1 MGLWDSIVE
10 TVSDV
15 VETVVETVREV
26 VETVVD
32 GIIALVTL
40 AARAIDEV
48 FGTNLV
54 GDPVQVCPYPDGPPQ
69 ICDLIVTVKSK
80 ATGRP
85 IEGANVRIDGEQM
98 LEAVTDAEGRTLFEQ
113 IRAGDYQIS
122 AIKDDYTPEY
132 QNKTCEPEMTNT
144 AELELAGSG
153 FGLLNMEMPEY
164 LAPGLTEAEEPF
176 AIGYTVEDP
185 GENASR
191 IVMEVFK
198 NGEETTPSWTHMI
211 EGDDI
216 DEGSHQFKWDGAIDA
231 NADFPGAFVTIEHSP
246 YKVRMTLEGSG
257 EANPDKQ
264 EGEFKIEV
272 TKIELKLGSKT
283 TLSRAKDKSLCDRIA
298 SVPAVGATKKANL
311 TSNLFKTSSAEMNNN
326 TAYTQYQSSWSD
338 GPNIPLLAKVFV
350 KASTGTD
357 QVAKGALGKTKFLWD
372 WDSVTEDTSS
382 HHAAAKTF
390 LDHALN
396 YSKAATTPDGDNCH
410 KDRGGKRGPGAVAV
424 YPPQAGYAPAAA
436 LAGGSHPFK
445 VTAASTRSWA
455 ALSEG
460 WTGGLL
466 GGHTGVIFQ
475 PSRMAGDGYEVS
487 VHYAKP
493 AADGS
498 NTLDTAAAIPSSH
511 KAISGTFEIGRSV
524 SLAQYKKKNNNVTDF
539 NVGQFQGYYRKA
551 KVNVADNSGGSTTM
565 PSADYNTKLSTAVA
579 AEGFFVQAAV
589 DSAVDQHAAGDYGIK
604 FRTFAAWKTQMKSD
618 RSWTTAQ
625 LNTWLASSSLTTSSL
640 YHARLKS
647 WAKTVVANACDGYMS
662 ANAGI
667 NIFHF
672 IGLYNRE
679 NSPGGISLNG
689 FAPSFPSA
697 SRSKCGFIQCAGAT
711 NYSGGTSNSAEQT
724 ITHEIGHHLFLPHAP
739 SAPGNQAN
747 RHDEAWNN
755 CIMSYH
761 YDQERKFCGLCI
773 LRMRGWDAT
782 SLSKTGANNAKT

>member
-10 TVSDV
+10 TVSGV
-15 VETVVETVREV
+15 VEAVVETVREV
-26 VETVVD
+26 VETIVA
-32 GIIALVTL
+32 GIIALVT
-40 AARAIDEV
+40 AGARAIDEV

-69 ICDLIVTVKSK
+69 ICALAVTITSE

-85 IEGANVRIDGEQM
+85 IEGANVRIEGEQM
-98 LEAVTDAEGRTLFEQ
+98 LEVVTDADGRGFFDD
-113 IRAGDYQIS
+113 IRAGEYQIS
-122 AIKDDYTPEY
+122 AIKDDYTPKY
-132 QNKTCEPEMTNT
+132 QNKTCEPDMTNT
-144 AELELAGSG
+144 AELQLAGSG
-153 FGLLNMEMPEY
+153 FALVGIDVPEF
-164 LAPGLTEAEEPF
+164 LAPGMAEAEEPF
-176 AIGYTVEDP
+176 TIRYQIEDP

-191 IVMEVFK
+191 VVMEIFK
-198 NGEETTPSWTHMI
+198 NGEETTPSWTHNF
-211 EGDDI
+211 EGDDKS
-216 DEGSHQFKWDGAIDA
+216 DGQHEFKWDGAIDA
-231 NADFPGAFVTIEHSP
+231 NGDFPGAFVTIEHSP

-257 EANPDKQ
+257 TADPEKQ

-272 TKIELKLGSKT
+272 TKVELSLGAKT
-283 TLSRAKDKSLCDRIA
+283 SLSRAKDKNLCDRIA
-298 SVPAVGATKKANL
+298 SVPAAGATKKVNL

-326 TAYTQYQSSWSD
+326 TAFTKYKSSWAD

-350 KASTGTD
+350 KASTGSD
-357 QVAKGALGKTKFLWD
+357 VCSKRALGKTKFLWD
-372 WDSVTEDTSS
+372 WESVDENTSS

-390 LDHALN
+390 LDLALN
-396 YSKAATTPDGDNCH
+396 YDKTSTTPEGDNCH

-424 YPPQAGYAPAAA
+424 FTPQAGYAPADT

-445 VTAASTRSWA
+445 VTAASTRTWA

-460 WTGGLL
+460 WSGGAL

-475 PSRMAGDGYEVS
+475 PSRMAGDAYKVS

-498 NTLDTAAAIPSSH
+498 NTLDTAGAIPSTH
-511 KAISGTFEIGRSV
+511 KATSGTFEIGRAV
-524 SLAQYKKKNNNVTDF
+524 SLALYKKKNNNVTDF
-539 NVGQFQGYYRKA
+539 NVGQFQGYYRAA
-551 KVNVADNSGGSTTM
+551 KVSVADNSGGSTTM
-565 PSADYNTKLSTAVA
+565 PSADYNTKISTAVA

-625 LNTWLASSSLTTSSL
+625 LNTWLAASTLTTSNL

-647 WAKTVVANACDGYMS
+647 WAKKVVANACDGYMS
-662 ANAGI
+662 ASAGI

-679 NSPGGISLNG
+679 NSPGGKRLNG

-739 SAPGNQAN
+739 SAPGNRAN

-782 SLSKTGANNAKT
+782 SLSKTGASNSQT